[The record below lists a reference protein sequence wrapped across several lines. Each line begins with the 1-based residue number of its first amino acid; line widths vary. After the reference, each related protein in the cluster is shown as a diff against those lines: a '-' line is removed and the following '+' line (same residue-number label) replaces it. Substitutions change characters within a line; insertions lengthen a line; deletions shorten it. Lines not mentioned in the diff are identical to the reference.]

1 MLLTNHTL
9 TGLVIGATLRQPLLI
24 APVAFA
30 SHFILDTTPHYG
42 LKVRPKNVFA
52 SKQFQSLAWKDS
64 LLSTL
69 VALSAIY
76 FLPGLFWPLTL
87 GAFFACLPDLFF
99 IPLHFFKFHVSKKLF
114 KFHQRIQWSET
125 PWGIVTE
132 VVWATG
138 MVAILVAQHG

>member
-9 TGLVIGATLRQPLLI
+9 TGLVIGVALRQPLLV

-42 LKVRPKNVFA
+42 FKVRPKNVFA
-52 SKQFQSLAWKDS
+52 SKQFQALAWKDS
-64 LLSTL
+64 SLAAV
-69 VALSAIY
+69 VAVAAVY
-76 FLPGLFWPLTL
+76 FFPGMFWPLAI

-114 KFHQRIQWSET
+114 IFHQRIQWSET
-125 PWGIVTE
+125 PAGIVTE
-132 VVWATG
+132 LVWATG
-138 MVAILVAQHG
+138 MVLELVALHA